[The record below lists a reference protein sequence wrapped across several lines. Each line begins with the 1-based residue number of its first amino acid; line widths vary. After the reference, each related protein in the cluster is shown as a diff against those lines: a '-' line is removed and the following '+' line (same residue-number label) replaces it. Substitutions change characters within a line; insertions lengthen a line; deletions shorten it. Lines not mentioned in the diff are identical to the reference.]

1 MTPGFLENLWIPGL
15 NDNLRIYDGLSDFS
29 RIEFTKGNDTCDWD
43 NTGWSKSLCAP
54 DDYDTETGAQIL
66 FDYIVYDV
74 LGI

>member
-43 NTGWSKSLCAP
+43 NTG
-54 DDYDTETGAQIL
+54 
-66 FDYIVYDV
+66 
-74 LGI
+74 